1 MIPSSFEYQR
11 AASVQEAL
19 SLLGEDAQLL
29 AGGHSLIPAM
39 KLRLNQ
45 PGTLVDISRIEA
57 LKQIS
62 ESGQHLVIGA
72 AATHGQI
79 AASAL
84 VQQHCAFLAAG
95 AGEIG
100 DIQVRN
106 KGTIGGSLAHAD
118 PAADWPGLLIAAGAE
133 IEMVGSGGSRKLKAE
148 DFFQGFFETALEE
161 GEIITAVHVPKM
173 HADQRARYEKFAQP
187 ASRYAIVGVA
197 VVLTFYDGSIRE
209 ARVGVNGLADCAY
222 LDTAVIAALE
232 NQKANADTAATAAQK
247 AGEGKHPM
255 SDHYASEK
263 YRANL
268 ARVVTK
274 RAINACL

>member
-11 AASVQEAL
+11 AGSVEEAL
-19 SLLGEDAQLL
+19 KLLDGDAQLL

-45 PGTLVDISRIEA
+45 PGMLVDVANIAA
-57 LKQIS
+57 LQQIT
-62 ESGQHLVIGA
+62 ESDRHLVIGA
-72 AATHGQI
+72 AATHGRI
-79 AASAL
+79 ADSEL
-84 VQQHCAFLAAG
+84 VQKHCGFLATGAAG
-95 AGEIG
+95 IG

-133 IEMVGSGGSRKLKAE
+133 IEIVSKSGSRKLKAE

-161 GEIITAVHVPKM
+161 GEIITAIHVPKM
-173 HADQRARYEKFAQP
+173 HADQKASYYKFAQP

-197 VVLTFYDGSIRE
+197 VLLTFYDGTIRQ
-209 ARVGVNGLADCAY
+209 ARVAVNGLTDCAY

-232 NQKANADTAATAAQK
+232 NQQANAETAAAAAQK
-247 AGEGKHPM
+247 AGEGQRPM
-255 SDHYASEK
+255 ADHYASEN